1 MSTRGSP
8 SISEADSYKFRIR
21 MQQFDESHMLLGPST
36 LLTKGHFLRFFK
48 IYLSASLYNIAQPL
62 AVVSSLENTARSFDE
77 SHMPLGRSIFMFIQ
91 KQRCHRSET

>member
-1 MSTRGSP
+1 
-8 SISEADSYKFRIR
+8 

-62 AVVSSLENTARSFDE
+62 AVVSSLENTA
-77 SHMPLGRSIFMFIQ
+77 
-91 KQRCHRSET
+91 